1 MWSRWFPIGAAAL
14 ASALMY
20 LSTVLGSF
28 GAILLAFLSPL
39 PLFTVSLARGWMA
52 GLTAVAGAGAIV
64 LIASN
69 SLAALF
75 FVIISGLP
83 AVLLTRKALL
93 ARPLNDDPENT
104 ELEWYPAGML
114 VMWLTALPAV
124 GLLTAVLVAGL
135 QGPGLETLV
144 RIEVEG
150 KFNALG
156 TASEGVF
163 ALPQEQMDALINLT
177 VAVLPGMAG
186 LQWSM
191 LILVNGLLAQGVL
204 ARFDANLRPSPKMQD
219 IRLPVWAPFPLA
231 IAALAAMLADGAL
244 GYLGWNAVPI
254 LCLPFLLSGLGLV
267 HALAGAPN
275 GKRWLLHATYTLMIL
290 SFVPY
295 LASFLQLVWIL
306 LILAGLVDHWAD
318 LKGRIA
324 RNSNS
329 T

>member
-1 MWSRWFPIGAAAL
+1 MWSRWYPVGAAAL

-20 LSTVLGSF
+20 LSTILGSF

-39 PLFTVSLARGWMA
+39 PLFALSLARGWMA
-52 GLTAVAGAGAIV
+52 GLTATLVAGAIV
-64 LIASN
+64 LVAAN
-69 SLAALF
+69 SMAALF

-93 ARPLNDDPENT
+93 ARPLNDDPEST
-104 ELEWYPAGML
+104 DLEWYPAGML
-114 VMWLTALPAV
+114 VMWLTALPAA

-135 QGPGLETLV
+135 QGPGLETMV
-144 RIEVEG
+144 RTEVEG
-150 KFNALG
+150 MFDAMG
-156 TASEGVF
+156 TASEGIF
-163 ALPQEQMDALINLT
+163 ALPPEQLNAAKNLT
-177 VAVLPGMAG
+177 VAIFPGIAG

-204 ARFDANLRPSPKMQD
+204 SRFGANLRPSPRMRD

-231 IAALAAMLADGAL
+231 IAALTAMFADGAL
-244 GYLGWNAVPI
+244 GYLGWNAAPI
-254 LCLPFLLSGLGLV
+254 LCLPFFLSGLGLV

-275 GKRWLLHATYTLMIL
+275 GKRWLLHATYTLMVL
-290 SFVPY
+290 SFLLP
-295 LASFLQLVWIL
+295 ALQFIWVLLVF
-306 LILAGLVDHWAD
+306 AGLLDHWAD

-324 RNSNS
+324 RNSNQ